1 MSDAGVAAQERA
13 QALSRVGRHAEAAQV
28 LRGALA
34 EQPHHA
40 GLLVHLARCHRSMG
54 QLAEAMRLVDQALG
68 VARTQEHLLAEKA
81 RILLAAGHPGYAA
94 AAAQRALELAPRS
107 WEAHALF
114 AEALLTLGNPTRVV
128 VARRHA
134 DTARAIRHDVPDVHL
149 LDARI
154 HLRMGRL
161 RAARQACG
169 QALVLDPA
177 YEPALALLARMDAS
191 KDRVG
196 RAARGLTDAL
206 AANPQARWAAGAHE
220 AVAAALC
227 WRLFDAGALAGAG
240 HWALFAL
247 VGGGQPVRLA
257 AAVALLAVVAGA
269 APAVWRRQP
278 PAVRRQLRR
287 QLGTTS
293 VVLCLALTAAALGGL
308 LVSGLAPGRDTPAG
322 GVAALLLMPAGAV
335 LALRA
340 WRQLTR
346 RAVPVV
352 RWVGYRIWT
361 RLVARAD
368 AKVPAGT
375 GAPPTASAPGAGAGA
390 LGRAAA
396 GAGAASP
403 AGAET
408 GAVSPAGAGADTG
421 DGRAWAPA
429 RR

>member
-1 MSDAGVAAQERA
+1 MADAGIVAQERA
-13 QALSRVGRHAEAAQV
+13 QALSSVGRHAEAAQV
-28 LRGALA
+28 LRDALA
-34 EQPHHA
+34 AQPQHA
-40 GLLVHLARCHRSMG
+40 GLLVQLARCHRSTG

-68 VARTQEHLLAEKA
+68 VARAQEHLLAEKA

-134 DTARAIRHDVPDVHL
+134 DTALEIRRDIPDVQL

-161 RAARQACG
+161 SAAREACRQAI
-169 QALVLDPA
+169 VLDPA

-191 KDRVG
+191 RDRVA
-196 RAARGLTDAL
+196 RAARGFTDAL
-206 AANPQARWAAGAHE
+206 AADPQARPSAVAHE
-220 AVAAALC
+220 AVTAALC
-227 WRLFDAGALAGAG
+227 WRLFDAAALAGVG
-240 HWALFAL
+240 HWAVFAL
-247 VGGGQPVRLA
+247 VDTGRPGRLA

-269 APAVWRRQP
+269 VVPVWRRQP

-287 QLGTTS
+287 QLGSTS

-308 LVSGLAPGRDTPAG
+308 VVSGLAPGRDTPAG
-322 GVAALLLMPAGAV
+322 GMAALLLIPVGAV
-335 LALRA
+335 LAFRA

-361 RLVARAD
+361 RLMARAN
-368 AKVPAGT
+368 APAPAATGT
-375 GAPPTASAPGAGAGA
+375 PPPAMTETAGAGA
-390 LGRAAA
+390 VNAA
-396 GAGAASP
+396 
-403 AGAET
+403 
-408 GAVSPAGAGADTG
+408 G
-421 DGRAWAPA
+421 DGRETAPA

>member
-68 VARTQEHLLAEKA
+68 VASTQEHLLAEKA

-94 AAAQRALELAPRS
+94 AVAQRALELAPRS

-134 DTARAIRHDVPDVHL
+134 DIAREIRHDIPDIHL

-161 RAARQACG
+161 RAAREACR

-177 YEPALALLARMDAS
+177 YDPALALLARMDAS

-196 RAARGLTDAL
+196 RAARGFTDAL

-227 WRLFDAGALAGAG
+227 WRLFDAAALAGVG

-247 VGGGQPVRLA
+247 VDVGQPVRLA
-257 AAVALLAVVAGA
+257 AAVVLLAVVAGS
-269 APAVWRRQP
+269 APVVWRRQP
-278 PAVRRQLRR
+278 PAVRHQLRR

-293 VVLCLALTAAALGGL
+293 VVLCLALTAAAVGGL
-308 LVSGLAPGRDTPAG
+308 LVSGLAPGRDAPAG

-335 LALRA
+335 LAFRA

-361 RLVARAD
+361 RLVARAN

-375 GAPPTASAPGAGAGA
+375 GAPPTAF
-390 LGRAAA
+390 
-396 GAGAASP
+396 P
-403 AGAET
+403 AGAEA
-408 GAVSPAGAGADTG
+408 GAVSPEGPRADAASGTG
-421 DGRAWAPA
+421 DGRASAPA